1 MNKNIVSLIIVCLL
15 NSCGVKQADY
25 EKTLS
30 QCDSLKNELISLDKK
45 ISELRDSVV
54 ILKFPADQ
62 RYNTI
67 LQQID
72 NNELDIA
79 LLGINE
85 LKDIFPNSN
94 EAINCNKLITVI
106 ESKKAAIKAEEDRRK
121 ALGFKVFKDNAVI
134 ISKSGDVEFKCVFSG
149 FSLGRTFTYDYIN
162 DVGEYHYDTADKNT
176 IYILASMSMTIKSD
190 YEITPRINVCKIE
203 NGKLKSIGFFR
214 IKHTSWSTYG
224 AYIGNY
230 SEDSHDFSKVNTVNY
245 KIASQISLEDS
256 KKPLVILTCKNGDF
270 VDDGLTVEDVNKEC
284 NVIKII
290 NRSML

>member
-1 MNKNIVSLIIVCLL
+1 MNKYIILLIILCLL

-45 ISELRDSVV
+45 ISELRDSVA

-94 EAINCNKLITVI
+94 ESINCNKLITVI

-121 ALGFKVFKDNAVI
+121 ALGFKVFKDNPI
-134 ISKSGDVEFKCVFSG
+134 ITIKNDEKETRCVFSG
-149 FSLGRTFTYDYIN
+149 FSFGRTFTFDYVN
-162 DVGEYHYDTADKNT
+162 DVGEYHYETADKNCT
-176 IYILASMSMTIKSD
+176 YILASLSLTTKSD
-190 YEITPRINVCKIE
+190 FELRPRINVCKIE
-203 NGKLKSIGFFR
+203 DGKLKSIDSFW
-214 IKHTSWSTYG
+214 INYASWNTYG
-224 AYIGNY
+224 AFIGNY
-230 SEDSHDFSKVNTVNY
+230 SEDSHDFSKVNTVQY
-245 KIASQISLEDS
+245 KIAAQISLEDS
-256 KKPLVILTCKNGDF
+256 KKPLVILTNKNGDS
-270 VDDGLTVEDVNKEC
+270 VSNGLTVEDVNEKC
-284 NVIKII
+284 YVIKII